1 MKVESKAQLN
11 SLRMSP
17 QKVRLVADLIR
28 GMHVRDAAAQLQ
40 FSRKAA
46 AKPLHTLLKS
56 AIANA
61 VHNHQMDAQT
71 LIISTIFV
79 NEGVVLKRWMPRA
92 QGRATPLR
100 KRSSHITLVL
110 SGEGTGTRVTDDTTA
125 AVSKKTTTDED
136 AKVVSDVPQPKK
148 RATRATTATKNVV
161 AKKPRARARTATS

>member
-1 MKVESKAQLN
+1 MEAKAQLN

-17 QKVRLVADLIR
+17 QKVRLIVDLIR
-28 GMHVRDAAAQLQ
+28 GMHVREAQAQLQ

-46 AKPLHTLLKS
+46 AKPVLTLLNS

-61 VHNHQMDAQT
+61 VNNHKMDASQ
-71 LIISTIFV
+71 LVISTIFV

-110 SGEGTGTRVTDDTTA
+110 SGESSTPSQPVSEEKALESGTNTEKTA
-125 AVSKKTTTDED
+125 EKKSTK
-136 AKVVSDVPQPKK
+136 AKTV
-148 RATRATTATKNVV
+148 RAR
-161 AKKPRARARTATS
+161 KPRAKSSTAKKVS

>member
-1 MKVESKAQLN
+1 MNVESKAQLN

-17 QKVRLVADLIR
+17 QKVRLVVDLIR
-28 GMHVRDAAAQLQ
+28 GMHVRDAEAQLL

-61 VHNHQMDAQT
+61 VHNHRMNPDS
-71 LIISTIFV
+71 LVISTIYV

-100 KRSSHITLVL
+100 KRSSHITIVL
-110 SGEGTGTRVTDDTTA
+110 SGEGATTSKKEETVVSTDTA
-125 AVSKKTTTDED
+125 AETEVKTEPVTTKKPARKT
-136 AKVVSDVPQPKK
+136 
-148 RATRATTATKNVV
+148 ATRT
-161 AKKPRARARTATS
+161 RARAKAS